1 MRSVDFQY
9 DVKKAPDGMQVFNVA
24 GPDILRDKLIPLHS
38 DGVEQLE
45 ARLGAKPSRSSLVRW
60 RSEGYPTDRDGPRVR
75 LPTVTRMKKVYT
87 STAALGRWLQMVQA
101 VAEDV
106 AKAGGV
112 DKWRRQFRRE
122 RTSSN
127 GD

>member
-1 MRSVDFQY
+1 MRPVDFQY
-9 DVKKAPDGMQVFNVA
+9 DVQRAQDGMEVFNVT
-24 GPDILRDKLIPLHS
+24 GPDMLRDKLIPLHS

-101 VAEDV
+101 VADDV
-106 AKAGGV
+106 ATSGGV
-112 DKWRRQFRRE
+112 DKWCRAFRKR
-122 RTSSN
+122 SKD
-127 GD
+127 GH